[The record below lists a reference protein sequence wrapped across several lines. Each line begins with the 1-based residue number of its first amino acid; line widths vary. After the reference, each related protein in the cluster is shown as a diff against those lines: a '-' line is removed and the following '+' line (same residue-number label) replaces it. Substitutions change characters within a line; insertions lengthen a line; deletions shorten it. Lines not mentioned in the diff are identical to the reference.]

1 MLPNGGGDGG
11 LFVGEDCCG
20 FATDVVR
27 EDGVGE
33 ADLLGCAV
41 DKTGVDKFA
50 ECGVER
56 RGDRE
61 TMALPNI
68 RLIRWVFEP
77 RKTYRTFLWA

>member
-1 MLPNGGGDGG
+1 MG
-11 LFVGEDCCG
+11 LSFIGEDGCD
-20 FATDVVR
+20 FTADVICEER
-27 EDGVGE
+27 VGE

-41 DKTGVDKFA
+41 DKTGIDEFA
-50 ECGVER
+50 ERGVER